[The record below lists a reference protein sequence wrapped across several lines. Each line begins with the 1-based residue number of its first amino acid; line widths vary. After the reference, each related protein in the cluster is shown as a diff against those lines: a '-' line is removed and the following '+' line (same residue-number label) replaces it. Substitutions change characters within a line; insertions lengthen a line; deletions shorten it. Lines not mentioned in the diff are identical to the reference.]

1 LYLGQFGMTDL
12 VNPQTQENI
21 DLSSAQHKEN
31 EAGEWFDS
39 DPQPDETYSI
49 NEYEITTSANDFN
62 IKTMYDFI
70 KSGAINIPGFQRN
83 YVWDIKRAS
92 KLIESIIIGL
102 PIPQIFLYQESRN
115 KFLVIDGQQRL
126 MSLYY
131 FIEQRF
137 PKDEK
142 RTILRRVFE
151 EHGKIPD
158 EILGDDDYFTKF
170 NLQLP
175 STLPNQPNK
184 LSRIN
189 YATLDEYKIAFD
201 LRTIRNIII
210 KQNFPEEDDSCVY
223 EIFNRLNSGGINL
236 KPQEIRTSLYY
247 SSFYN
252 MLYRLNALPGWR
264 KIIGVDEPD
273 LNMKDIEI
281 LLRGFAMLIEREEY
295 QSSMVKFL
303 NSFSKNCKK
312 LKDDQIDYLEKL
324 FHSFLESCSELPEKA
339 FYRKNKFNIS
349 IFEAVFFAQCEKSFK
364 TRKFVEGKI
373 DSERLEELKS
383 DSEFVEAI
391 QSQTT
396 NKVNVNNRLDKAVSI
411 LYKQL

>member
-1 LYLGQFGMTDL
+1 MTNSSNL
-12 VNPQTQENI
+12 QTQEDI
-21 DLSSAQHKEN
+21 EVSQAQFEEN
-31 EAGEWFDS
+31 EPIEWFDS
-39 DPQPDETYSI
+39 DSQPDEAYSI
-49 NEYEITTSANDFN
+49 TEYEITTSPNDFN
-62 IKTMYDFI
+62 IRTMYDFI

-142 RTILRRVFE
+142 RTTLRRIFE
-151 EHGKIPD
+151 KHGKIPD
-158 EILGDDDYFTKF
+158 EILGDDVYFTKF

-184 LSRIN
+184 LNKIN
-189 YATLDEYKIAFD
+189 YSTLDEYKVAFD
-201 LRTIRNIII
+201 FRTIRNIII
-210 KQNFPEEDDSCVY
+210 KQSFPEEDDSCIY

-247 SSFYN
+247 SDFYN
-252 MLYRLNALPGWR
+252 MLYRLNTLPGWR
-264 KIIGVDEPD
+264 RIIGVEEPD

-281 LLRGFAMLIEREEY
+281 LLRGFAMLVEREKY

-312 LKDDQIDYLEKL
+312 SKTDEIDYLEKL
-324 FHSFLESCSELPEKA
+324 FHSFLEACSALPEKA
-339 FYRKNKFNIS
+339 FYRKTTNKFNIS
-349 IFEAVFFAQCEKSFK
+349 IFEAVFVAQCEEYFEN
-364 TRKFVEGKI
+364 RQLVEEKI
-373 DSERLEELKS
+373 DFEKLEELKS
-383 DSEFVEAI
+383 DSEFVKAI

-396 NKVNVNNRLDKAVSI
+396 SKENVNKRLQKAVNI
-411 LYKQL
+411 LCKQS

>member
-1 LYLGQFGMTDL
+1 MTDL
-12 VNPQTQENI
+12 VNSQSLGDTESSQPQV
-21 DLSSAQHKEN
+21 
-31 EAGEWFDS
+31 EASVASKWFDS
-39 DPQPDETYSI
+39 DSQPDEAYSI

-62 IKTMYDFI
+62 IKTLHDFI

-137 PKDEK
+137 PRDEK

-158 EILGDDDYFTKF
+158 EILGDDAYFTKF
-170 NLQLP
+170 NLQLS

-184 LSRIN
+184 LNRIN
-189 YATLDEYKIAFD
+189 YSTLDEYKFAFD

-210 KQNFPEEDDSCVY
+210 KQNFPEEDDSCIY

-252 MLYRLNALPGWR
+252 MLYRLNTLPGWR

-281 LLRGFAMLIEREEY
+281 LLRGFAMLIERDEY

-312 LKDDQIDYLEKL
+312 MKDENISYLENL
-324 FHSFLESCSELPEKA
+324 FLSFLESCADLPDKA
-339 FYRKNKFNIS
+339 FYRKTANKFNIS
-349 IFEAVFFAQCEKSFK
+349 IFEAVFVAQCKKAFGV
-364 TRKFVEGKI
+364 RQLVEGKLAA
-373 DSERLEELKS
+373 ERLEALKT

-396 NKVNVNNRLDKAVSI
+396 SKENVKKRLERAEII
-411 LYKQL
+411 LCNQ

>member
-1 LYLGQFGMTDL
+1 MTNS
-12 VNPQTQENI
+12 VSSQIQENSEVS
-21 DLSSAQHKEN
+21 LPQLEEN
-31 EAGEWFDS
+31 ESARWFDS
-39 DPQPDETYSI
+39 DPQLDEPYSI
-49 NEYEITTSANDFN
+49 NEYEITTSPNDFN
-62 IKTMYDFI
+62 IKTMYEFI

-126 MSLYY
+126 MTIYY

-142 RTILRRVFE
+142 RTVLRQIFE
-151 EHGKIPD
+151 QYGKIPD
-158 EILGDDDYFTKF
+158 EILGDDTYFTKF
-170 NLQLP
+170 NLQLT
-175 STLPNQPNK
+175 STLPDQPNK
-184 LSRIN
+184 LNRIN
-189 YATLDEYKIAFD
+189 YSTLDEYKVGFD
-201 LRTIRNIII
+201 LRTIRNIIV
-210 KQNFPEEDDSCVY
+210 KQNFPEDDDSCIH

-247 SSFYN
+247 SNFYN
-252 MLYRLNALPGWR
+252 MLYRLNTLTGWR
-264 KIIGVDEPD
+264 QIIGINEPD

-281 LLRGFAMLIEREEY
+281 LLRGFAMLMKRSEY

-303 NSFSKNCKK
+303 NSFSKTCKQ

-324 FHSFLESCSELPEKA
+324 FHSFLEACSDLPKKA
-339 FYRKNKFNIS
+339 FYRNRVNKFNIS
-349 IFEAVFFAQCEKSFK
+349 IFEAVFVAQCEKSFE
-364 TRKFVEGKI
+364 THQLVEGKL
-373 DSERLEELKS
+373 DPNKLEALKS
-383 DSEFVEAI
+383 DPDFIAAI

-396 NKVNVNNRLDKAVSI
+396 SKENVNKRLRKAESI
-411 LYKQL
+411 LSNQS

>member
-1 LYLGQFGMTDL
+1 MTDSP
-12 VNPQTQENI
+12 NPEIQEDI
-21 DLSSAQHKEN
+21 EVLQAQFEGN
-31 EAGEWFDS
+31 EAVKWFDS
-39 DPQPDETYSI
+39 DLQTGEAYSV

-142 RTILRRVFE
+142 RTILRRIFE

-158 EILGDDDYFTKF
+158 EILGDDTYFTKF

-175 STLPNQPNK
+175 SALPNQPNK
-184 LSRIN
+184 LNRIN
-189 YATLDEYKIAFD
+189 YSTLDEYKIAFD

-210 KQNFPEEDDSCVY
+210 KQNFPEEDDSCIY

-252 MLYRLNALPGWR
+252 MLYRLNTLPGWR
-264 KIIGVDEPD
+264 RIVGVDEPD

-281 LLRGFAMLIEREEY
+281 LLRGFAMLVEREEY
-295 QSSMVKFL
+295 QSSMVRFL

-312 LKDDQIDYLEKL
+312 LKDEQIDYLETL
-324 FHSFLESCSELPEKA
+324 FHSFIESCSVLPEKA
-339 FYRKNKFNIS
+339 FYRRTTNKFNIS
-349 IFEAVFFAQCEKSFK
+349 IFEAVFVAQCRNSFEDRKLVERKLDPEK
-364 TRKFVEGKI
+364 
-373 DSERLEELKS
+373 LEELKS

-396 NKVNVNNRLDKAVSI
+396 SKENVNRRLRRAESI
-411 LYKQL
+411 LCNK

>member
-1 LYLGQFGMTDL
+1 MTDAA
-12 VNPQTQENI
+12 
-21 DLSSAQHKEN
+21 SSQIKKDIKVSHVRPDETGA
-31 EAGEWFDS
+31 ATWFDS
-39 DPQPDETYSI
+39 DPQREEAYSI
-49 NEYEITTSANDFN
+49 NEYEITTSPNDFN

-102 PIPQIFLYQESRN
+102 PSPQIFLYQESRN

-142 RTILRRVFE
+142 RTILRRIFE
-151 EHGKIPD
+151 EYGKIPD
-158 EILGDDDYFTKF
+158 EILGNDNYFTKF

-184 LSRIN
+184 LNGIS

-210 KQNFPEEDDSCVY
+210 KQNFPEEDDSCIY

-252 MLYRLNALPGWR
+252 MLYRLNTLPKWR
-264 KIIGVDEPD
+264 QIIGVDEPD

-281 LLRGFAMLIEREEY
+281 LLRGFAMLVEREKY

-312 LKDDQIDYLEKL
+312 LKDEEIDYLEKL
-324 FHSFLESCSELPEKA
+324 FHSFLESCSLLPKKA
-339 FYRKNKFNIS
+339 FYRKTTNKFNIS
-349 IFEAVFFAQCEKSFK
+349 IFEAVFFAQCRAAFESHE
-364 TRKFVEGKI
+364 FVERNLDPEK
-373 DSERLEELKS
+373 LEKLKD

-396 NKVNVNNRLDKAVSI
+396 SKQNVNKRLLKAQNI
-411 LYKQL
+411 LCELS